1 MAYGGVPG
9 EILPHNRV
17 VYKPRGFG
25 REVVPHPFNTPLI
38 ISPPPHA
45 NYPNSISM
53 AHFDENANF
62 HPTIPIA
69 ENFNIYSHFY
79 PMPDAGAET
88 IQPLN
93 NFENW
98 NLAEQC
104 GLFFDPLAVAP
115 VPNSYGKHHDHRL
128 VDRCLPCCLQTGKSK
143 KSHIRP
149 RTKTTLSQRTLANT
163 YRRFNLNHSTA
174 YHSSAVSQ
182 DGTVASLL
190 GWPRN
195 HLLSSQPPATVRT
208 SSISRI

>member
-1 MAYGGVPG
+1 
-9 EILPHNRV
+9 
-17 VYKPRGFG
+17 
-25 REVVPHPFNTPLI
+25 
-38 ISPPPHA
+38 
-45 NYPNSISM
+45 M

-62 HPTIPIA
+62 YPMIPTA
-69 ENFNIYSHFY
+69 DNFNIYSHFY
-79 PMPDAGAET
+79 PMPDAGAEN

-149 RTKTTLSQRTLANT
+149 RAKTTLSQCTLANT
-163 YRRFNLNHSTA
+163 YRRSNLNHG
-174 YHSSAVSQ
+174 SAVSQ
-182 DGTVASLL
+182 DGMVASLL

-195 HLLSSQPPATVRT
+195 HLLSSRPPATVRT
-208 SSISRI
+208 FSISHI